1 MDLGEVDWGRG
12 CLLPLE
18 KWLWLNR
25 FGCFENEVLARF
37 VAAFPPESCMMAN
50 EGIRNRELFAR
61 NGADIFEALQDASPE
76 DLRSFES
83 ILVVNCGC
91 GRLLRMFQG
100 CEARLCACDIKP
112 ENIRWIRKALPFVD
126 AYKVAPFSK
135 LPFEDG
141 TFDAVIA
148 ISWFTSFPT
157 DAQMRLLPELRRV
170 ASENGM
176 VFASVHGRR
185 ALRRAEV
192 EPRLRKM
199 LSVEEGVFAKT
210 AEEFDK
216 KGAAFVPREAAGNPG
231 DRLKRWIAGFLQR
244 ETYMSVPGTSFVSET
259 YIRENWGRWFDVVD
273 IREGAIHDFQDIVV
287 LGAAKKERAFDAAI
301 ATGRS
306 PGANGSKSQ
315 GESPVVRIR
324 SIRAFHA
331 EAKGLCEF
339 SLDNPAASGDVSEKP
354 FGFSGWIVGKGI
366 GIEAVEIYSGGVLVA
381 TIPVDIERPDVAKHF
396 KIETTGNRFG
406 FSAYFNP
413 FGLSAEFEIEGFARS
428 PEAGKIKL
436 FAVAGERTRFDRDFR
451 MEIRP
456 IVINTLGRTGSTYL
470 LGLLGAHP
478 QIAAYKP
485 FQVEAR
491 YASYW
496 TQMFLSLSHP
506 KSWVF
511 PVASYDIGNPS
522 WILGDDSAK
531 ELHRAMYPEMSAWF
545 NSVYIRQ
552 AFGFCMGSLQEHYRR
567 VAEIQKKESVLFFAE
582 KFLPNPFTDAVVGLV
597 PGAREIFLARDF
609 RDMFCSIDA
618 FNKKRGFLGF
628 GREKFANDEEYVK
641 KALAP
646 GAEALRDSWLRR
658 RSFCSLVRYEDLVLE
673 PESRLADV
681 FEYLG
686 VDASPSTVKGVLRR
700 AAGMNPKS
708 QKNHKTASSAKDS
721 LRRFGREMP
730 PEMQKCCNDA
740 FGDCLKVFG
749 YDI

>member
-1 MDLGEVDWGRG
+1 MEFGEVDWGRG

-25 FGCFENEVLARF
+25 FGCFTDEGLARF
-37 VAAFPPESCMMAN
+37 VAAFPPERCMLGN
-50 EGIRNRELFAR
+50 EGIANRELFAR
-61 NGADIFEALQDASPE
+61 NGADIFEALHDASPE
-76 DLRSFES
+76 DLGSFER
-83 ILVVNCGC
+83 ILFINCGC

-100 CEARLCACDIKP
+100 SGARICACDPKA
-112 ENIRWIRKALPFVD
+112 ENVRWIRNALPFVEPC
-126 AYKVAPFSK
+126 KMTLFSR

-141 TFDAVIA
+141 AFDTVIA
-148 ISWFTSFPT
+148 ISWFTSIPN
-157 DAQMRLLPELRRV
+157 DAQLRLLPEMRRV
-170 ASENGM
+170 ASENGL
-176 VFASVHGRR
+176 VFVSVHGRR
-185 ALRRAEV
+185 ALLRVEE
-192 EPRLRKM
+192 EPRLRKL
-199 LSVEEGVFAKT
+199 LSIEEGVFAKT
-210 AEEFDK
+210 AEEFEK
-216 KGAAFVPREAAGNPG
+216 KGAAFVPREVGGNPG
-231 DRLKRWIAGFLQR
+231 DRLKRWLAGFVR
-244 ETYMSVPGTSFVSET
+244 GENRMFVPGTSFVSESCV
-259 YIRENWGRWFDVVD
+259 RENWGRWFDVVD

-287 LGAAKKERAFDAAI
+287 LGAAKKERAFDAGI
-301 ATGRS
+301 AYDRS
-306 PGANGSKSQ
+306 AGGKGSEQ
-315 GESPVVRIR
+315 AGESPVVRIC
-324 SIRAFHA
+324 SIRSFHA
-331 EAKGLCEF
+331 EAKGMCEF

-366 GIEAVEIYSGGVLVA
+366 GIDAVEIYAGSVLVA

-396 KIETTGNRFG
+396 KIEAGGNRFG

-413 FGLSAEFEIEGFARS
+413 FGLPGEFEIEGFARS

-436 FAVAGERTRFDRDFR
+436 FAVAGERTRFDRHFR

-456 IVINTLGRTGSTYL
+456 VVINTLGRTGSTYL

-478 QIAAYKP
+478 QIAAYRP

-496 TQMFLSLSHP
+496 TQMFLSLSHA

-531 ELHRAMYPEMSAWF
+531 ELHRAMYPEMTAWF
-545 NSVYIRQ
+545 NGAYIRR

-567 VAEIQKKESVLFFAE
+567 VAAIQKKDGVLFFVE

-597 PGAREIFLARDF
+597 PGAKEIFLARDF

-628 GREKFANDEEYVK
+628 GRERFENDEQYVK

-646 GAEALRDSWLRR
+646 GAEALRDSWQRR
-658 RSFCSLVRYEDLVLE
+658 RSSCSLVRYEDLVLE
-673 PESRLADV
+673 PESCLADV

-708 QKNHKTASSAKDS
+708 QKNHKTTSSAKDS
-721 LRRFGREMP
+721 LRRFRREMS
-730 PEMQKCCNDA
+730 PEMQECCNDA

>member
-1 MDLGEVDWGRG
+1 M
-12 CLLPLE
+12 LPLE

-25 FGCFENEVLARF
+25 FGCFTDEGLARF
-37 VAAFPPESCMMAN
+37 VAPFPPERCMLGN
-50 EGIRNRELFAR
+50 EGIPTRELFAR
-61 NGADIFEALQDASPE
+61 NGADIFEALQGASPE
-76 DLRSFES
+76 DLRRFER
-83 ILVVNCGC
+83 ILVVNCGS

-100 CEARLCACDIKP
+100 CEARICACDPKAG
-112 ENIRWIRKALPFVD
+112 NVQWIRNALPFVEP
-126 AYKVAPFSK
+126 YKIASYSR

-141 TFDAVIA
+141 AFDAVIA
-148 ISWFTSFPT
+148 ISWFTSIRP
-157 DAQMRLLPELRRV
+157 DAQLRLLPEMRRV
-170 ASENGM
+170 ASENGL
-176 VFASVHGRR
+176 VFVTVHGLR
-185 ALRRAEV
+185 ALRRAEK
-192 EPRLRKM
+192 EPRLRKL
-199 LSVEEGVFAKT
+199 LSLEEDVLVKAT
-210 AEEFDK
+210 EEFEK
-216 KGAAFVPREAAGNPG
+216 KGAAFVPQAVGVNPVA
-231 DRLKRWIAGFLQR
+231 RLRRWIAGFVR
-244 ETYMSVPGTSFVSET
+244 GEKRVFVPGTSFVSESCV
-259 YIRENWGRWFDVVD
+259 RGNWGRWFDVVD

-287 LGAAKKERAFDAAI
+287 LGADKKEKNFDAGIAI
-301 ATGRS
+301 DRPARG
-306 PGANGSKSQ
+306 NGSKSA
-315 GESPVVRIR
+315 GARPVVRIR
-324 SIRAFHA
+324 SIRAFHE
-331 EAKGLCEF
+331 EARRRCEF
-339 SLDNPAASGDVSEKP
+339 SLDNPVVSGDVSEKP

-366 GIEAVEIYSGGVLVA
+366 GIDALEIYAGGVLVA

-436 FAVAGERTRFDRDFR
+436 FAIAGERTRFDRDFR

-478 QIAAYKP
+478 QIAAYRP

-531 ELHRAMYPEMSAWF
+531 ELHRAMYPEMTAWF
-545 NSVYIRQ
+545 NGAYIRQ

-567 VAEIQKKESVLFFAE
+567 VAEIQKKESALFFAE

-658 RSFCSLVRYEDLVLE
+658 RSSCSLVRYEDLVLE
-673 PESRLADV
+673 PESHLADV

-686 VDASPSTVKGVLRR
+686 VDGSPSTVKGVLRR

-708 QKNHKTASSAKDS
+708 QKNHKTTSSAKDS
-721 LRRFGREMP
+721 MRRFRREMP
-730 PEMQKCCNDA
+730 PGMQDFCNDA